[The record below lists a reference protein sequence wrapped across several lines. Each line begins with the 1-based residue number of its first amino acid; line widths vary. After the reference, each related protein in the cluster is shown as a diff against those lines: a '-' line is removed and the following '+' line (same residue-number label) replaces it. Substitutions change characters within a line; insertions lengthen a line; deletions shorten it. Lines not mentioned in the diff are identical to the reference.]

1 MERHPKIAYTNYGKL
16 NNVSFHS
23 LIQRNEGKRRTH
35 PTKELTS
42 GPVICIS
49 PPMEAAITS

>member
-23 LIQRNEGKRRTH
+23 LRNEGKRRTH
-35 PTKELTS
+35 ITRELTS